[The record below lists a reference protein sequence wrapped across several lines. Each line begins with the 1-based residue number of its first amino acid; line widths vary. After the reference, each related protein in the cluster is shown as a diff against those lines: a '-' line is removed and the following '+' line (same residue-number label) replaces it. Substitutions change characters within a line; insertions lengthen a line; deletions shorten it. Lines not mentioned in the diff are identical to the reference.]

1 MSQTQAKT
9 IEQTTNNKIEQITSN
24 KIEQIES
31 KQKEIAINQ
40 IVYTPY
46 FKSYLG
52 NIQIPSLNTPFS
64 KHTANQ
70 ISILVMNQSTD
81 TNHTRMEHLLLS
93 ARTTGSKYLAIGSA
107 RLRDKLIAEA
117 NQSSASID
125 RWVHGDWYLYLGS
138 QKSGNKM
145 SVDFGRNT
153 DDKIGMEP
161 SRTIRRPHP
170 QITRTRPRNCN
181 ISDLVSRVSPWHVK
195 MKSGSENLV

>member
-1 MSQTQAKT
+1 MEIAM
-9 IEQTTNNKIEQITSN
+9 NKISYIVISKVSSTIYQFYYWTLRFGRNTAKQI
-24 KIEQIES
+24 
-31 KQKEIAINQ
+31 
-40 IVYTPY
+40 
-46 FKSYLG
+46 F
-52 NIQIPSLNTPFS
+52 
-64 KHTANQ
+64 
-70 ISILVMNQSTD
+70 ILATDQQPD
-81 TNHTRMEHLLLS
+81 TNRTSMEHLS
-93 ARTTGSKYLAIGSA
+93 FPATPIGSKELAVGSM
-107 RLRDKLIAEA
+107 RLGNNIMTEA